1 MERLE
6 HDPHVGA
13 SEAGERVLAH
23 AGEVLAE
30 RGDPPGG
37 RGLEPAHQ
45 HEERGLAGAGRADEA
60 ERLAAADLER
70 DPTQNV
76 DRAGV
81 AFEGERDILEG
92 DDGSRH
98 MKPFADWV
106 GTLRAYGA
114 ALALRNL
121 AAAALLLL
129 AVPAAADVRI
139 LAFGDSLTQG
149 YGLPEAEGFVPRLQA
164 WLAANGAGDVTVVN
178 GGVSGDT
185 SAGGLA
191 RIAWSLGDDI
201 DGVIVELGAN
211 DMLRGIDP
219 AVTTANLDGI
229 LTEIDKRGLPALVA
243 GIAAPANYPEAYRAA
258 YASMFRDLA
267 EKHGAIFYSAFLGGL
282 GDGRSMREV
291 TRLLQRDGLHPNA
304 EGVQA
309 IVDHIGP
316 AVLELVAEARQRS

>member
-1 MERLE
+1 MR
-6 HDPHVGA
+6 
-13 SEAGERVLAH
+13 
-23 AGEVLAE
+23 
-30 RGDPPGG
+30 
-37 RGLEPAHQ
+37 
-45 HEERGLAGAGRADEA
+45 
-60 ERLAAADLER
+60 
-70 DPTQNV
+70 
-76 DRAGV
+76 
-81 AFEGERDILEG
+81 
-92 DDGSRH
+92 
-98 MKPFADWV
+98 PFADRV

-114 ALALRNL
+114 AMALRNL

-129 AVPAAADVRI
+129 ALPAAADVRI

-219 AVTTANLDGI
+219 GVTRANLDGI
-229 LTEIDKRGLPALVA
+229 LAEIDNRGLPAIVA
-243 GIAAPANYPEAYRAA
+243 GIPAPANYPEAYREA
-258 YASMFRDLA
+258 YSAMFRDLA
-267 EKHGAIFYSAFLGGL
+267 EKHRTIYYSSFLGGL
-282 GDGRSMREV
+282 GEGRSMREI
-291 TRLLQRDGLHPNA
+291 TRLMQPDGLHPNA

-316 AVLELVAEARQRS
+316 VVLELMARQRS